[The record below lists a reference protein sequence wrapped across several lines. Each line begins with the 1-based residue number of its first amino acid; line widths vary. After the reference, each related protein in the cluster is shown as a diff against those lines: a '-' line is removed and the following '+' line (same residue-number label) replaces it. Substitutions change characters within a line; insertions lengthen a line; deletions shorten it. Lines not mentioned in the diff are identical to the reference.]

1 MAMTEDAGS
10 SEFAERMSRML
21 NEAALALMV
30 SVGHRTGL
38 FDVMAAMPGTTSA
51 EIAAGAALDERYVRE
66 WLAVMTTGGIVD
78 HDGAAGSFSLPSGHA
93 AWLTRV
99 AGPDNLAVQA
109 QYIGMLAL
117 VEDQI
122 VDCFRTGG
130 GVPYSA
136 FPKFQA
142 LMAED
147 SGAVHDATLI
157 DVTLPLVPGLV
168 DRLRNGIDAADV
180 GCGSGHAAN
189 LMAEAFP
196 RSRFVGFDFSE
207 AALAAATAE
216 AERKVLAN
224 ARFERRDAA
233 RLGETA
239 RFDFI
244 ATFDAVHDQARPDL
258 VLAGI
263 AQALRPGGT
272 YLCVDISASSKLAE
286 NVDHPLGPF
295 LYTISCMHCMTVS
308 LAQGGMGLGTMWGE
322 QKARRMLTDAG
333 FTSIE
338 AAHVDGDIVNTY
350 YIATR
355 DSSLS

>member
-1 MAMTEDAGS
+1 MAETEDAGS
-10 SEFAERMSRML
+10 LEFAERMNRML

-93 AWLTRV
+93 AWLTRA
-99 AGPDNLAVQA
+99 AGPDNLAIQA
-109 QYIGMLAL
+109 QYVGMLAL

-157 DVTLPLVPGLV
+157 DVALPLVPGLV
-168 DRLRNGIDAADV
+168 DRLRHGIDVADV
-180 GCGSGHAAN
+180 GCGSGHAIN
-189 LMAEAFP
+189 LMAEAYP

-244 ATFDAVHDQARPDL
+244 ATFDAVH
-258 VLAGI
+258 
-263 AQALRPGGT
+263 
-272 YLCVDISASSKLAE
+272 
-286 NVDHPLGPF
+286 
-295 LYTISCMHCMTVS
+295 
-308 LAQGGMGLGTMWGE
+308 
-322 QKARRMLTDAG
+322 
-333 FTSIE
+333 
-338 AAHVDGDIVNTY
+338 
-350 YIATR
+350 
-355 DSSLS
+355 